1 AKSKVPAQ
9 IQAGRV
15 ESFYVLEKSSNLP
28 IRTPCTLFN
37 CLPVSCQV
45 CARTTNGTLCSM
57 CLRRCVLCVFLEQNG
72 YTPLHIVAK
81 KNQIDIATVL
91 LNYGAESNVLTK
103 QGVTPL
109 HLASE
114 EGHADM
120 AALLLSKGAHVNTPT
135 KVRCGRSF
143 MPNCCALTHK
153 RFGTTDLACRL
164 LACPH
169 SASLDDS
176 GLESGSVVAHAASS
190 APS

>member
-1 AKSKVPAQ
+1 MAHY
-9 IQAGRV
+9 
-15 ESFYVLEKSSNLP
+15 FL
-28 IRTPCTLFN
+28 
-37 CLPVSCQV
+37 
-45 CARTTNGTLCSM
+45 M
-57 CLRRCVLCVFLEQNG
+57 CLHRCVLCVFLEQNG

-143 MPNCCALTHK
+143 LPNCCALTHK
-153 RFGTTDLACRL
+153 RFGTADVACRL
-164 LACPH
+164 LACQH
-169 SASLDDS
+169 SASFDVHHIAAPHQ
-176 GLESGSVVAHAASS
+176 GLEYFGIIHSSYFLFLFDFCCSFSVRCNLEQVG
-190 APS
+190 